1 MVRNSLKYV
10 SYKDSKEL
18 AGDLKRIYSSI
29 TLDEAEKELQDFS
42 VKWDSQYAS
51 ISKMGERNWEN
62 LITIFDYPDEIR
74 KIIYTTNAIESLN
87 SVIRKAIK
95 NRRIFPNDKSSCKII
110 YLAVKQA
117 SKKWSMPLRK
127 WKPAMNRFLL
137 EYGDR
142 FSDE

>member
-1 MVRNSLKYV
+1 M
-10 SYKDSKEL
+10 

-29 TLDEAEKELQDFS
+29 TTQEAEKELLNFS
-42 VKWDSQYAS
+42 EKWDSQYAS
-51 ISKMGERNWEN
+51 ISKMWERNWEN
-62 LITIFDYPDEIR
+62 LITIFDYPDDIR

-95 NRRIFPNDKSSCKII
+95 NRRIFPNDKSAFKII

-117 SKKWSMPLRK
+117 SKKWSMPLRE

-142 FSDE
+142 YSDE

>member
-1 MVRNSLKYV
+1 M
-10 SYKDSKEL
+10 
-18 AGDLKRIYSSI
+18 
-29 TLDEAEKELQDFS
+29 
-42 VKWDSQYAS
+42 W
-51 ISKMGERNWEN
+51 ERNWEN

-74 KIIYTTNAIESLN
+74 KIIYTTNASDSLN
-87 SVIRKAIK
+87 SVTRKAIK
-95 NRRIFPNDKSSCKII
+95 NRRIFPNDKSVFKII

-117 SKKWSMPLRK
+117 SKKWSMPLRE